1 MAISILTLVD
11 GLISS
16 DFQCANGTL
25 EEHKAGMKIPVD
37 ATGVNYKTF
46 SFDRDLDKKN
56 YPKGLYPF
64 FNRIT
69 KKAHTVCDYTLFV
82 TQGSKVF
89 VLLVEL
95 KLGDAETSTQLRAG
109 ECMAKFVVDTINRI
123 NNTKYSPEYRKITVS
138 GTKLVRKGSTK
149 MHAVN
154 YTNRC
159 ADFKG
164 HSFCLQQF
172 LV

>member
-1 MAISILTLVD
+1 MASSILSSAD
-11 GLISS
+11 NLIAT
-16 DFQCANGTL
+16 DFQCVKGRL
-25 EEHKAGMKIPVD
+25 EEPKVGMRIQVD
-37 ATGVNYKTF
+37 DTGVDYKIY
-46 SFDRDLDKKN
+46 SFDFNLDKKN

-64 FNRIT
+64 FNKIAE
-69 KKAHTVCDYTLFV
+69 AHAVCDYTLFV
-82 TQGSKVF
+82 TQGGKVF

-95 KLGDAETSTQLRAG
+95 KLGNAATANQLRAG

-123 NNTKYSPEYRKITVS
+123 NNTNYSPEYRKITVS
-138 GTKLVRKGSTK
+138 GTKLVHKGSTK

-164 HSFCLQQF
+164 RIFCIQQF
-172 LV
+172 LK